1 MMTPGTSWSDEK
13 TDYPKTPDA
22 PEFEPLD
29 PPRENW
35 LNRISDPKPW
45 ESWHERMSTRIGTV
59 VERMDR
65 FFGDDRFED
74 DNRGTRFKFGI
85 GPRYHREEGGSIV
98 TDIKARFALP
108 NLEKRFHLIVDD
120 SFEANEPDNVRDISE
135 AAKDSEPDTA
145 LRYILRQTDR
155 RRLNADVGVR
165 FSSPSQLFGRLRG
178 RYAVPWTFW
187 ELRFT
192 QTVYWFTEDGFVETS
207 EIRWT
212 RAMGTDWLLRF
223 STRLTWEETEDG
235 IRPGQSVTVFKK
247 LTQRR
252 GYSFGVSG
260 SWPETPHT
268 REAVYRADFTYRQ
281 LLHSNWLFFEISP
294 GVEFRQKYRYATD
307 PYIQFTVSIVFDED
321 L

>member
-1 MMTPGTSWSDEK
+1 MAPGTGWCDEK
-13 TDYPKTPDA
+13 ADSQKAPVA
-22 PEFEPLD
+22 PESGPLET
-29 PPRENW
+29 PRKNW
-35 LNRISDPKPW
+35 LKRLSDPKPW
-45 ESWHERMSTRIGTV
+45 ESWHDRMSTRIGTV

-65 FFGDDRFED
+65 FFGDERLED
-74 DNRGTRFKFGI
+74 DNRGTRIKLGI
-85 GPRYHREEGGSIV
+85 GPRYHQEDGASTV
-98 TDIKARFALP
+98 TDINARFALP
-108 NLEKRFHLIVDD
+108 NLEERFHLIVDD
-120 SFEANEPDNVRDISE
+120 SFEADESDNVSNLSE

-145 LRYILRQTDR
+145 LRYILRQTDH

-178 RYAVPWTFW
+178 RYTAPWTLW
-187 ELRFT
+187 ELRLT

-207 EIRWT
+207 EMRWT
-212 RAMGTDWLLRF
+212 RAMGPDWLLRF

-235 IRPGQSVTVFKK
+235 VRPGQSVTVFKK

-294 GVEFRQKYRYATD
+294 GVEFRQKHRYSTD